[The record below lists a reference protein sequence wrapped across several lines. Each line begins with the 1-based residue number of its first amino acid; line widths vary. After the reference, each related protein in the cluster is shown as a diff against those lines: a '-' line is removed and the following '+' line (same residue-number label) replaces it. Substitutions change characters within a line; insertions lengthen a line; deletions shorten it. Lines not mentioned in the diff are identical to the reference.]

1 MQEGNPA
8 ILIATGALPTLIL
21 VAAVLTLPVC
31 LALLALYRRAVLRSM
46 ARTSPAEREPTEALA
61 GGVGERAAGSAAPAT
76 DGESPAAAAAAVP
89 APTGPPPRAL
99 EFEIVGDARLAPPHP
114 LRAAMQRSL
123 RATSLIHV
131 AAGLVY
137 ALVLTGAWMRFSWN
151 EGGFVLVRFLWLLSC
166 YAWPTALTVGL
177 VVATTTR
184 QRLAV
189 GVAYLLMLFAFA
201 GWGLVRNPSLSALDI
216 ARFWAITNLP
226 ATVLLLAFLHR
237 RIRAVGPLVL
247 AFMVVALAGA
257 LIAINL
263 GGQDEAALRAVITVG
278 NLLGLD
284 GLQTFWGVIL
294 AGAAVAGVLGW
305 QVLKWLGRRHV
316 ARRSSDQTLTLE
328 AMWLLFAV
336 VQTVSFAFEGLAWM
350 ASGVVAFA
358 AWKLVTAAGFR
369 LAGLGQAMAPA
380 AAHPGSADQGPTGA
394 PALLLLRVF
403 ALGARSE
410 RLFDALGK
418 RWLRIGNI
426 DMIAGPD
433 LATTAVEPH
442 EFLDF
447 VGGRLS
453 RQFVRD
459 EADLAR
465 RFAARALGPDP
476 DGRHRVNEFF
486 CHDDTWR
493 PTMLRL
499 AQAADVVLM
508 DLRGFSPQNQGCRYE
523 LQQLLDF
530 VPLARVLVL
539 VDADAPRDFIE
550 GTLQTLWRASRPD
563 SPNRTA
569 MPPRLQL
576 LEDRGETTVM
586 RLVDALIGA
595 LDGPRAQPEH
605 APARAL
611 QA

>member
-1 MQEGNPA
+1 MQENSQA
-8 ILIATGALPTLIL
+8 VLLATGALPSLIL
-21 VAAVLTLPVC
+21 VAAILTLPVC

-46 ARTSPAEREPTEALA
+46 ARTSPD
-61 GGVGERAAGSAAPAT
+61 AAS
-76 DGESPAAAAAAVP
+76 AAAAAPDATPTSVTP
-89 APTGPPPRAL
+89 PDAPLR
-99 EFEIVGDARLAPPHP
+99 FETLVSAATTAAASSP
-114 LRAAMQRSL
+114 LRAALRRSL
-123 RATSLIHV
+123 QAASLIHV
-131 AAGLVY
+131 IGGLVY
-137 ALVLTGAWMRFSWN
+137 ALVLTGAWMRFSWD
-151 EGGFVLVRFLWLLSC
+151 EGGFVLARFLWLLSC

-189 GVAYLLMLFAFA
+189 GLAYLLMLFAFA
-201 GWGLVRNPSLSALDI
+201 GWGLVRNPSLSALDV

-247 AFMVVALAGA
+247 AFMVVAVTGSQVAVGVAG
-257 LIAINL
+257 
-263 GGQDEAALRAVITVG
+263 QSEATLRAVIEVG
-278 NLLGLD
+278 SVLGL
-284 GLQTFWGVIL
+284 GGVQIFWGLMLV
-294 AGAAVAGVLGW
+294 GAAVAGVLGW

-316 ARRSSDQTLTLE
+316 ARRSSDQALTLE

-350 ASGVVAFA
+350 AAGVVAFA
-358 AWKLVTAAGFR
+358 AWKLVTTVGFR
-369 LAGLGQAMAPA
+369 LAGLGQAPA
-380 AAHPGSADQGPTGA
+380 SSTARPGSDGAGQAAA

-508 DLRGFSPQNQGCRYE
+508 DLRGFTPQNQGCRYE

-530 VPLARVLVL
+530 VALERVVVL
-539 VDADAPRDFIE
+539 IDAGAPRDFID
-550 GTLQTLWRASRPD
+550 GTLGTLWQASRAD
-563 SPNRTA
+563 SPNRA
-569 MPPRLQL
+569 ASPARVRL
-576 LEDRGETTVM
+576 LEDRGETTAA
-586 RLVDALIGA
+586 RLVDALLEA
-595 LDGPRAQPEH
+595 LARPQPGQVRAPG
-605 APARAL
+605 
-611 QA
+611 

>member
-1 MQEGNPA
+1 MQENSQA
-8 ILIATGALPTLIL
+8 VLLATGALPSLIL
-21 VAAVLTLPVC
+21 VAAILTLPLC

-46 ARTSPAEREPTEALA
+46 ARTSPD
-61 GGVGERAAGSAAPAT
+61 AAS
-76 DGESPAAAAAAVP
+76 AAAAAPDATPTSVTP
-89 APTGPPPRAL
+89 PDAPLR
-99 EFEIVGDARLAPPHP
+99 FETLVSAATTAAASSP
-114 LRAAMQRSL
+114 LRAALRRSL
-123 RATSLIHV
+123 QAASLIHV
-131 AAGLVY
+131 IGGLVY
-137 ALVLTGAWMRFSWN
+137 ALVLTGAWMRFSWD
-151 EGGFVLVRFLWLLSC
+151 EGGFVLARFLWLLSC

-189 GVAYLLMLFAFA
+189 GLAYLLMLFAFA
-201 GWGLVRNPSLSALDI
+201 GWGLVRNPSLSALDV

-247 AFMVVALAGA
+247 AFMVVAVTGSQVAVSLAG
-257 LIAINL
+257 
-263 GGQDEAALRAVITVG
+263 QSEATLRAVIEVG
-278 NLLGLD
+278 SVLGL
-284 GLQTFWGVIL
+284 GGMQIFWGLMLVGATL
-294 AGAAVAGVLGW
+294 AGLIGW

-316 ARRSSDQTLTLE
+316 ARRSSDQALTLE

-350 ASGVVAFA
+350 AAGVVAFA
-358 AWKLVTAAGFR
+358 AWKLVTTVGFR
-369 LAGLGQAMAPA
+369 LAGLGRAPVPTA
-380 AAHPGSADQGPTGA
+380 VRSGGAGEGQTGA

-508 DLRGFSPQNQGCRYE
+508 DLRGFTPQNQGCRYE

-530 VPLARVLVL
+530 VALERVVVL
-539 VDADAPRDFIE
+539 IDADAARDFID
-550 GTLQTLWRASRPD
+550 GTLEALWQASRAD
-563 SPNRTA
+563 SPNRA
-569 MPPRLQL
+569 ASPARVRL
-576 LEDRGETTVM
+576 LEDRGETTAA
-586 RLVDALIGA
+586 RLVDALLEA
-595 LDGPRAQPEH
+595 LARPQPGQVRAPG
-605 APARAL
+605 
-611 QA
+611 

>member
-1 MQEGNPA
+1 MQA
-8 ILIATGALPTLIL
+8 SSQAVLVATGALPALIL
-21 VAAVLTLPVC
+21 AAAILTLPVC

-46 ARTSPAEREPTEALA
+46 ARTSPA
-61 GGVGERAAGSAAPAT
+61 AAGAPSVARDAEPAVVTPPEAPLRFATLASAT
-76 DGESPAAAAAAVP
+76 TRSPASS
-89 APTGPPPRAL
+89 
-99 EFEIVGDARLAPPHP
+99 P
-114 LRAAMQRSL
+114 LRAALRRSL
-123 RATSLIHV
+123 QAASLIHV
-131 AAGLVY
+131 IAGLIY

-151 EGGFVLVRFLWLLSC
+151 EGGFVLARFLWLLSC
-166 YAWPTALTVGL
+166 YAWPTALSVGL

-184 QRLAV
+184 QRLVV
-189 GVAYLLMLFAFA
+189 GLAYLLMLFASA
-201 GWGLVRNPSLSALDI
+201 GWGLVRNPGLSALDI

-247 AFMVVALAGA
+247 AFMVVAVTGSQVAVGVAG
-257 LIAINL
+257 
-263 GGQDEAALRAVITVG
+263 QSEATLRAVIDVG
-278 NLLGLD
+278 SLLGL
-284 GLQTFWGVIL
+284 GGAQLFWGLML
-294 AGAAVAGVLGW
+294 AGAAGAGVLGW

-316 ARRSSDQTLTLE
+316 ARRSSDQALTLE

-336 VQTVSFAFEGLAWM
+336 VQTVSFAFEGLAWL

-358 AWKLVTAAGFR
+358 AWKLVTSAGFR
-369 LAGLGQAMAPA
+369 LAGLGQGTPA
-380 AAHPGSADQGPTGA
+380 AAVHEPADAPA
-394 PALLLLRVF
+394 RPPALLLLRVF
-403 ALGARSE
+403 ALGTRSE

-433 LATTAVEPH
+433 LVTTAVEPH

-459 EADLAR
+459 EADLAL
-465 RFAARALGPDP
+465 RFRARALGPDP

-508 DLRGFSPQNQGCRYE
+508 DLRGFTPQNQGCRYE

-530 VPLARVLVL
+530 VALERVVVL
-539 VDADAPRDFIE
+539 IDADAPRDFID
-550 GTLQTLWRASRPD
+550 GTLQTLWQASRAD
-563 SPNRTA
+563 SPNRA
-569 MPPRLQL
+569 ARPARVSL
-576 LEDRGETTVM
+576 LEDRGDATVA
-586 RLVDALIGA
+586 RLVDALLEA
-595 LDGPRAQPEH
+595 LARPLPGQVRAPG
-605 APARAL
+605 
-611 QA
+611 

>member
-1 MQEGNPA
+1 MQDSSQA
-8 ILIATGALPTLIL
+8 VLVATGALPALIL
-21 VAAVLTLPVC
+21 IAAILTLPLC

-46 ARTSPAEREPTEALA
+46 ARTSPTALA
-61 GGVGERAAGSAAPAT
+61 AQSRTRDIKPGSAATP
-76 DGESPAAAAAAVP
+76 P
-89 APTGPPPRAL
+89 APL
-99 EFEIVGDARLAPPHP
+99 HFEVVAATSSTLSSP
-114 LRAAMQRSL
+114 LHAAIRRSL
-123 RATSLIHV
+123 RAASLIHV
-131 AAGLVY
+131 IAGLVY
-137 ALVLTGAWMRFSWN
+137 ALVLSGAWMRFSWSD
-151 EGGFVLVRFLWLLSC
+151 GGFVLARFLWLLSC

-189 GVAYLLMLFAFA
+189 GLAYVLMLFAFA

-216 ARFWAITNLP
+216 ASFWAITNLP

-247 AFMVVALAGA
+247 AFMVVAVIGSQVAVGLAGQREA
-257 LIAINL
+257 TLRGVIEVGSVLGL
-263 GGQDEAALRAVITVG
+263 GGVQI
-278 NLLGLD
+278 
-284 GLQTFWGVIL
+284 FWGLML
-294 AGAAVAGVLGW
+294 AGAAIAGLIGW
-305 QVLKWLGRRHV
+305 QLLKWLGHRHV
-316 ARRSSDQTLTLE
+316 ARHSSDQGLTLE

-350 ASGVVAFA
+350 ASGVLAFA
-358 AWKLVTAAGFR
+358 AWKLVTTAGFR
-369 LAGLGQAMAPA
+369 LAGLGRSSPA
-380 AAHPGSADQGPTGA
+380 AAGHEPARAQAPVQT

-459 EADLAR
+459 ETDLAR
-465 RFAARALGPDP
+465 RFTARALGPDP

-493 PTMLRL
+493 PTMLCL
-499 AQAADVVLM
+499 AQAANVVLM
-508 DLRGFSPQNQGCRYE
+508 DLRGFTPQNHGCRYE

-530 VPLARVLVL
+530 VPLEHVVVLI
-539 VDADAPRDFIE
+539 DTDAPRDFIE
-550 GTLQTLWRASRPD
+550 GTLGTLWQASRAD
-563 SPNRTA
+563 SPNRA
-569 MPPRLQL
+569 AIPARVRL
-576 LEDRGETTVM
+576 LEDRGETTVA
-586 RLVDALIGA
+586 RLIDALLEA
-595 LDGPRAQPEH
+595 LARPQPG
-605 APARAL
+605 
-611 QA
+611 QV

>member
-1 MQEGNPA
+1 MQA
-8 ILIATGALPTLIL
+8 SSQAVLVATGALPALIL
-21 VAAVLTLPVC
+21 VAAILTLPVC

-46 ARTSPAEREPTEALA
+46 ARTSPA
-61 GGVGERAAGSAAPAT
+61 AAGAASVARDAGPVAVAPPEAPLRFATLTPAATSSAA
-76 DGESPAAAAAAVP
+76 SS
-89 APTGPPPRAL
+89 
-99 EFEIVGDARLAPPHP
+99 P
-114 LRAAMQRSL
+114 LRAAMRRSL
-123 RATSLIHV
+123 QAAGLIHV
-131 AAGLVY
+131 IAGLIF
-137 ALVLTGAWMRFSWN
+137 ALVLTGAWMRFSWD
-151 EGGFVLVRFLWLLSC
+151 EGGFVLARFLWLLSC
-166 YAWPTALTVGL
+166 YAWPTALSVGL
-177 VVATTTR
+177 VVAATTR
-184 QRLAV
+184 QRLLV
-189 GVAYLLMLFAFA
+189 GLAYLLMLFASA
-201 GWGLVRNPSLSALDI
+201 GWGLVRNPDLSVLDI

-247 AFMVVALAGA
+247 AFMVVAATGSQVAVGVAG
-257 LIAINL
+257 
-263 GGQDEAALRAVITVG
+263 QSEATLRAVTEVG
-278 NLLGLD
+278 SLLGL
-284 GLQTFWGVIL
+284 GGAQLFWGLML
-294 AGAAVAGVLGW
+294 AGAAGAGVLGW

-316 ARRSSDQTLTLE
+316 ARRSSDQALTLE
-328 AMWLLFAV
+328 AMWLLFAL
-336 VQTVSFAFEGLAWM
+336 VQTVSFAFEGLAWL

-358 AWKLVTAAGFR
+358 AWKLVTSAGFR
-369 LAGLGQAMAPA
+369 LAGLGRRTTA
-380 AAHPGSADQGPTGA
+380 AAGHEQPNALAHP

-433 LATTAVEPH
+433 LVTTAVEPH

-459 EADLAR
+459 EADLAL
-465 RFAARALGPDP
+465 RFNARALGPDP

-508 DLRGFSPQNQGCRYE
+508 DLRGFTPQNQGCRYE

-530 VPLARVLVL
+530 VALERVVVL
-539 VDADAPRDFIE
+539 IDAESPRDFID
-550 GTLQTLWRASRPD
+550 GTLQTLWQASRAD
-563 SPNRTA
+563 SPNRA
-569 MPPRLQL
+569 ARPARVSL
-576 LEDRGETTVM
+576 LEDRGDTTVA
-586 RLVDALIGA
+586 RLVDALLEA
-595 LDGPRAQPEH
+595 LARPRPGQV
-605 APARAL
+605 
-611 QA
+611 

>member
-1 MQEGNPA
+1 MQENSQA
-8 ILIATGALPTLIL
+8 VLLATGALPALIL
-21 VAAVLTLPVC
+21 LAAVLTLPVC

-46 ARTSPAEREPTEALA
+46 ARTSPD
-61 GGVGERAAGSAAPAT
+61 AASAASSAPEAMPAALT
-76 DGESPAAAAAAVP
+76 PPAAPLRFETLASAAAAS
-89 APTGPPPRAL
+89 G
-99 EFEIVGDARLAPPHP
+99 GSSP
-114 LRAAMQRSL
+114 LRAAMRRSL
-123 RATSLIHV
+123 QAASLIHV
-131 AAGLVY
+131 VAGLVY
-137 ALVLTGAWMRFSWN
+137 ALVLTGAWMRFSWD
-151 EGGFVLVRFLWLLSC
+151 EGGFVLARFLWLLSC

-184 QRLAV
+184 QRVAV
-189 GVAYLLMLFAFA
+189 GLAYLLMLFAFA

-247 AFMVVALAGA
+247 AFMVVAVIGAQVAIGLAG
-257 LIAINL
+257 
-263 GGQDEAALRAVITVG
+263 QSETTLRAVIEVG
-278 NLLGLD
+278 SLLGL
-284 GLQTFWGVIL
+284 GGVQIFWGLML
-294 AGAAVAGVLGW
+294 AGAALAGLVGW
-305 QVLKWLGRRHV
+305 QALKWLGRRHV

-350 ASGVVAFA
+350 AAGVVAFA
-358 AWKLVTAAGFR
+358 AWKLVTSAGFR
-369 LAGLGQAMAPA
+369 LAGLGQATAPA
-380 AAHPGSADQGPTGA
+380 AVRHGGDGAGQAGA

-433 LATTAVEPH
+433 LVTTAVEPH

-465 RFAARALGPDP
+465 RFASRALGPDP

-508 DLRGFSPQNQGCRYE
+508 DLRGFTPQNQGCRYE

-530 VPLARVLVL
+530 VPLERVLVL
-539 VDADAPRDFIE
+539 IDADAPRAFIE
-550 GTLQTLWRASRPD
+550 GTLQTLWQASRAD
-563 SPNRTA
+563 SPNRAA
-569 MPPRLQL
+569 MPARVRL
-576 LEDRGETTVM
+576 LEDRGETTVA
-586 RLVDALIGA
+586 RLVDALLEA
-595 LDGPRAQPEH
+595 LARPQPR
-605 APARAL
+605 

>member
-1 MQEGNPA
+1 MQDSNQA
-8 ILIATGALPTLIL
+8 VLLATGALPFLIL
-21 VAAVLTLPVC
+21 VAAILTLPVC

-46 ARTSPAEREPTEALA
+46 ARTSPAKREQADA
-61 GGVGERAAGSAAPAT
+61 IARGAAPDT
-76 DGESPAAAAAAVP
+76 GVESPAAAAAAAVRTAP
-89 APTGPPPRAL
+89 APPPSAL
-99 EFEIVGDARLAPPHP
+99 EFEIVGAAHLATHHP
-114 LRAAMQRSL
+114 LRAVMRRSL
-123 RATSLIHV
+123 QAASAIHV
-131 AAGLVY
+131 VAGLVY
-137 ALVLTGAWMRFSWN
+137 ALVLTGAWMRFSWY
-151 EGGFVLVRFLWLLSC
+151 EGGFVLARFLWLLSC

-184 QRLAV
+184 QRMAV
-189 GVAYLLMLFAFA
+189 GLAYLLMLFAFA
-201 GWGLVRNPSLSALDI
+201 GWGLVRNPSLSVLDI

-247 AFMVVALAGA
+247 AFMVVAVTGSQVAVGAAG
-257 LIAINL
+257 
-263 GGQDEAALRAVITVG
+263 QSEATLRAVIEVG
-278 NLLGLD
+278 SLLGL
-284 GLQTFWGVIL
+284 GGVQIFWGLML
-294 AGAAVAGVLGW
+294 AGAALAGLIGW
-305 QVLKWLGRRHV
+305 QALKWLGRRHV
-316 ARRSSDQTLTLE
+316 ARHSSDQTLTLE

-358 AWKLVTAAGFR
+358 GWKLVTTVGFR

-380 AAHPGSADQGPTGA
+380 AVRSGSDDEGQTGT

-465 RFAARALGPDP
+465 RFAVRALGPDP

-508 DLRGFSPQNQGCRYE
+508 DLRGFTPQNQGCRYE

-530 VPLARVLVL
+530 VALERVVVL
-539 VDADAPRDFIE
+539 IDADAPRDFIE
-550 GTLQTLWRASRPD
+550 GTLRTLWQTSRPD
-563 SPNRTA
+563 SPNRSA
-569 MPPRLQL
+569 VPARVRL
-576 LEDRGETTVM
+576 LEDRGETTIAP
-586 RLVDALIGA
+586 LVDALLGA
-595 LDGPRAQPEH
+595 LERPQPRPV
-605 APARAL
+605 RAL
-611 QA
+611 G

>member
-1 MQEGNPA
+1 MQENSQA
-8 ILIATGALPTLIL
+8 VLLATGALPSLIL
-21 VAAVLTLPVC
+21 VAAILTLPVC

-46 ARTSPAEREPTEALA
+46 ARTSPD
-61 GGVGERAAGSAAPAT
+61 AAS
-76 DGESPAAAAAAVP
+76 AAAAAPDATPAAVTP
-89 APTGPPPRAL
+89 PDAPLR
-99 EFEIVGDARLAPPHP
+99 FETLVSAATTAAASSP
-114 LRAAMQRSL
+114 LRAALRRSL
-123 RATSLIHV
+123 QAASLIHV
-131 AAGLVY
+131 IGGLVY
-137 ALVLTGAWMRFSWN
+137 ALVLTGAWMRFSWD
-151 EGGFVLVRFLWLLSC
+151 EGGFVLARFLWLLSC

-189 GVAYLLMLFAFA
+189 GLAYLLMLFAFA
-201 GWGLVRNPSLSALDI
+201 GWGLVRNPSLSALDV

-226 ATVLLLAFLHR
+226 ATLLLLAFLHR

-247 AFMVVALAGA
+247 AFMVVAVTGSQVAVGVAG
-257 LIAINL
+257 
-263 GGQDEAALRAVITVG
+263 QSETTLRTVIEVG
-278 NLLGLD
+278 SLLGL
-284 GLQTFWGVIL
+284 GGMQIFWGLMLV
-294 AGAAVAGVLGW
+294 GAAVAGVLGW

-316 ARRSSDQTLTLE
+316 ARRSSDQALTLE

-350 ASGVVAFA
+350 AAGVVAFA
-358 AWKLVTAAGFR
+358 AWKLVTTAGFW
-369 LAGLGQAMAPA
+369 LAGLGQAPAPA
-380 AAHPGSADQGPTGA
+380 AVRAGSDGAGQTAA

-508 DLRGFSPQNQGCRYE
+508 DLRGFTPQNQGCRYE

-530 VPLARVLVL
+530 VALERVVVL
-539 VDADAPRDFIE
+539 IDAGAPRDFIE
-550 GTLQTLWRASRPD
+550 GTLEALWQASRAD
-563 SPNRTA
+563 SPNRA
-569 MPPRLQL
+569 ASPARVRL
-576 LEDRGETTVM
+576 LEDRGETTAA
-586 RLVDALIGA
+586 RLVDALLEA
-595 LDGPRAQPEH
+595 LARPQPGQVRAPG
-605 APARAL
+605 
-611 QA
+611 

>member
-1 MQEGNPA
+1 MQESNQA
-8 ILIATGALPTLIL
+8 VVLATGALPSLIL
-21 VAAVLTLPVC
+21 VAAILTLPVC
-31 LALLALYRRAVLRSM
+31 LALLTLYRRAVLRSM
-46 ARTSPAEREPTEALA
+46 ARTSPGEREQAETFA
-61 GGVGERAAGSAAPAT
+61 GGVGERTAGGAVPDT
-76 DGESPAAAAAAVP
+76 GCELAAATAVP
-89 APTGPPPRAL
+89 APTTAPPRAL
-99 EFEIVGDARLAPPHP
+99 EFEIVGAAPLAAPHP
-114 LRAAMQRSL
+114 LRAAMRRSL
-123 RATSLIHV
+123 QAASLIHV
-131 AAGLVY
+131 IAGLIY
-137 ALVLTGAWMRFSWN
+137 ALVLTGAWMRFSWDD
-151 EGGFVLVRFLWLLSC
+151 GGFVLARFLWLLSC
-166 YAWPTALTVGL
+166 YAWPTALTIGL

-189 GVAYLLMLFAFA
+189 GAVYVLMLFAFA
-201 GWGLVRNPSLSALDI
+201 GWGLVRNPSVSALDI
-216 ARFWAITNLP
+216 AYFWAITNLP

-247 AFMVVALAGA
+247 AFMVVAVIGAQVAVSLAGQNEA
-257 LIAINL
+257 TMGLAVRI
-263 GGQDEAALRAVITVG
+263 GGA
-278 NLLGLD
+278 LGLD
-284 GLQTFWGVIL
+284 GTQTFWGLML
-294 AGAAVAGVLGW
+294 AGAALAGVVGW
-305 QVLKWLGRRHV
+305 RLLAWLGRRHV
-316 ARRSSDQTLTLE
+316 ARHSSDQTLTLE
-328 AMWLLFAV
+328 AMWMLFAV

-350 ASGVVAFA
+350 ASGVVAFT
-358 AWKLVTAAGFR
+358 AWKLVTTVGFR
-369 LAGLGQAMAPA
+369 LAGLGQAPAPA
-380 AAHPGSADQGPTGA
+380 AARTGSDGEGQPGA
-394 PALLLLRVF
+394 PTLLLLRVF

-418 RWLRIGNI
+418 RWLRIGSI

-459 EADLAR
+459 DADLAR

-508 DLRGFSPQNQGCRYE
+508 DLRGFTPQNQGCRYE

-530 VPLARVLVL
+530 VPLERVVVL
-539 VDADAPRDFIE
+539 IDANAPRDFID
-550 GTLQTLWRASRPD
+550 GTLGTLWQASRAD

-569 MPPRLQL
+569 MPARVRL
-576 LEDRGETTVM
+576 LEERGEKTVA
-586 RLVDALIGA
+586 RLVDSLLDALTRPQPGA
-595 LDGPRAQPEH
+595 AQ
-605 APARAL
+605 ARG
-611 QA
+611 

>member
-1 MQEGNPA
+1 MQENSQA
-8 ILIATGALPTLIL
+8 VLLATGALPSLIL
-21 VAAVLTLPVC
+21 VAAILTLPVC

-46 ARTSPAEREPTEALA
+46 ARTSPD
-61 GGVGERAAGSAAPAT
+61 AASAAPAAPDAT
-76 DGESPAAAAAAVP
+76 PAAVTPPDAPLRFETLVSAATTAAASS
-89 APTGPPPRAL
+89 
-99 EFEIVGDARLAPPHP
+99 P
-114 LRAAMQRSL
+114 LRAAMRRSL
-123 RATSLIHV
+123 QAASLIHV
-131 AAGLVY
+131 VAGLVY
-137 ALVLTGAWMRFSWN
+137 ALALTGAWMRFSWD
-151 EGGFVLVRFLWLLSC
+151 EGGFVLARFLWLLSC

-189 GVAYLLMLFAFA
+189 GLAYLLMLFAFA

-247 AFMVVALAGA
+247 AFMVVAVTGSQVAVGVAG
-257 LIAINL
+257 
-263 GGQDEAALRAVITVG
+263 QSEATLRAVIEVG
-278 NLLGLD
+278 SVLGL
-284 GLQTFWGVIL
+284 GGVQIFWGLMLV
-294 AGAAVAGVLGW
+294 GAAVAGVLGW

-316 ARRSSDQTLTLE
+316 ARRSSDQALTLE

-350 ASGVVAFA
+350 AAGVVAFA
-358 AWKLVTAAGFR
+358 AWKLVTTVGFR
-369 LAGLGQAMAPA
+369 LAGLGRAPVPTA
-380 AAHPGSADQGPTGA
+380 VRSGGAGEGQTGA

-465 RFAARALGPDP
+465 RLAARALGPDP
-476 DGRHRVNEFF
+476 DGRYRVNEFF

-499 AQAADVVLM
+499 AHAADVVLM
-508 DLRGFSPQNQGCRYE
+508 DLRGFTPQNQGCRYE

-530 VPLARVLVL
+530 VALERVVVL
-539 VDADAPRDFIE
+539 IDAGAARDFID
-550 GTLQTLWRASRPD
+550 GTLGTLWQASRAD
-563 SPNRTA
+563 SPNRA
-569 MPPRLQL
+569 ASPARVRL
-576 LEDRGETTVM
+576 LEDRGETTAA
-586 RLVDALIGA
+586 RLVDALLEA
-595 LDGPRAQPEH
+595 LARPQPGQVRAPG
-605 APARAL
+605 
-611 QA
+611 

>member
-1 MQEGNPA
+1 
-8 ILIATGALPTLIL
+8 
-21 VAAVLTLPVC
+21 
-31 LALLALYRRAVLRSM
+31 M
-46 ARTSPAEREPTEALA
+46 AQTSPAQREVPHA
-61 GGVGERAAGSAAPAT
+61 ERASTTPDVGTDVAAHKASPSSPLAFETLTSAAPPTAPA
-76 DGESPAAAAAAVP
+76 SPLHAA
-89 APTGPPPRAL
+89 
-99 EFEIVGDARLAPPHP
+99 
-114 LRAAMQRSL
+114 LRRSL
-123 RATSLIHV
+123 LAASLIHV
-131 AAGLVY
+131 IAGLVY
-137 ALVLTGAWMRFSWN
+137 ALVLSGAWMRFSWYD
-151 EGGFVLVRFLWLLSC
+151 GGFVLARFLWLLSC
-166 YAWPTALTVGL
+166 YAWPTALTIGL

-189 GVAYLLMLFAFA
+189 GVAYLAMLFAFS
-201 GWGLVRNPSLSALDI
+201 GWGLVRNPELSALDI

-247 AFMVVALAGA
+247 AFMVVAVTGSQLAVGLAG
-257 LIAINL
+257 
-263 GGQDEAALRAVITVG
+263 QSEATLRQVVTFG
-278 NLLGLD
+278 SLLGLD
-284 GLQTFWGVIL
+284 GVQLFWGLML
-294 AGAAVAGVLGW
+294 AGAALAGLLGW
-305 QVLKWLGRRHV
+305 QLLKWLGRRHV
-316 ARRSSDQTLTLE
+316 ARRSSDQGLTLE

-350 ASGVVAFA
+350 AAGVVAFA

-369 LAGLGQAMAPA
+369 LAGLGLRAPA
-380 AAHPGSADQGPTGA
+380 AAGHEAAHGQARA

-459 EADLAR
+459 EADLAQ

-499 AQAADVVLM
+499 ATAADVVLM

-530 VPLARVLVL
+530 VPLERVVVL
-539 VDADAPRDFIE
+539 IDADAARNFIE
-550 GTLQTLWRASRPD
+550 GTLEALWRASRAD
-563 SPNRTA
+563 SPNRSA
-569 MPPRLQL
+569 MPARVRL
-576 LEDRGETTVM
+576 LEDRGDATVA
-586 RLVDALIGA
+586 RLVDAL
-595 LDGPRAQPEH
+595 
-605 APARAL
+605 L
-611 QA
+611 QALAAAAASAPPGVSPRG

>member
-1 MQEGNPA
+1 MQENSQA
-8 ILIATGALPTLIL
+8 VLLATGALPALIL
-21 VAAVLTLPVC
+21 LAAVLTLPVC

-46 ARTSPAEREPTEALA
+46 ARTSPD
-61 GGVGERAAGSAAPAT
+61 AASAAPSAPEAMPAAVT
-76 DGESPAAAAAAVP
+76 PPDTPLRFETLASAAAASG
-89 APTGPPPRAL
+89 GPS
-99 EFEIVGDARLAPPHP
+99 P
-114 LRAAMQRSL
+114 LRAAMRQSL
-123 RATSLIHV
+123 QAASLIHV
-131 AAGLVY
+131 VAGLVY
-137 ALVLTGAWMRFSWN
+137 ALVLTGAWMRFSWYD
-151 EGGFVLVRFLWLLSC
+151 GGFVLARFLWLLSC

-177 VVATTTR
+177 IVATTTR
-184 QRLAV
+184 QRVAV
-189 GVAYLLMLFAFA
+189 GLAYLLMLFAFA

-226 ATVLLLAFLHR
+226 ATLLLFAFLHR

-247 AFMVVALAGA
+247 AFMVVAVIGAQVAISLAG
-257 LIAINL
+257 
-263 GGQDEAALRAVITVG
+263 QSEATLRAVIEVG
-278 NLLGLD
+278 SLLGLD
-284 GLQTFWGVIL
+284 GVQIFWGLML
-294 AGAAVAGVLGW
+294 AGAALAGLVGW
-305 QVLKWLGRRHV
+305 QALKWLGRRHV
-316 ARRSSDQTLTLE
+316 ARHSSDQTLTLE

-350 ASGVVAFA
+350 AAGVVAFA
-358 AWKLVTAAGFR
+358 AWKLVTTAGFR
-369 LAGLGQAMAPA
+369 LAGLGQATAPA
-380 AAHPGSADQGPTGA
+380 AVRHGGDGAGQAGA

-433 LATTAVEPH
+433 LVTTAVEPH

-508 DLRGFSPQNQGCRYE
+508 DLRGFTPQNQGCRYE

-530 VPLARVLVL
+530 VPLERVLVL
-539 VDADAPRDFIE
+539 IDADAPRDFIE
-550 GTLQTLWRASRPD
+550 GTLGTLWQASRAD
-563 SPNRTA
+563 SPNRA
-569 MPPRLQL
+569 VMPARVSL
-576 LEDRGETTVM
+576 LEDRGETTVA
-586 RLVDALIGA
+586 RLVDALLEA
-595 LDGPRAQPEH
+595 LARPQPR
-605 APARAL
+605 

>member
-1 MQEGNPA
+1 MQESSQA
-8 ILIATGALPTLIL
+8 VLLATGALPALIL
-21 VAAVLTLPVC
+21 LAATLTLPVC

-46 ARTSPAEREPTEALA
+46 ARTSPD
-61 GGVGERAAGSAAPAT
+61 AASAAPSAPEAMPVPVT
-76 DGESPAAAAAAVP
+76 PPAAPLRFETLTSAAAASGGASP
-89 APTGPPPRAL
+89 FRITMR
-99 EFEIVGDARLAPPHP
+99 
-114 LRAAMQRSL
+114 RSL
-123 RATSLIHV
+123 QAASLIHV
-131 AAGLVY
+131 IAGLVY
-137 ALVLTGAWMRFSWN
+137 ALVLSGTWMRFSWYD
-151 EGGFVLVRFLWLLSC
+151 GGFVLARFLWLLSC

-184 QRLAV
+184 QRVAV
-189 GVAYLLMLFAFA
+189 GLAYLVMLFAFA
-201 GWGLVRNPSLSALDI
+201 GWGMMRNPSLSALDI

-226 ATVLLLAFLHR
+226 ATLLLLAFLHR

-247 AFMVVALAGA
+247 AFMVVAVIGSQVAISLAGQSEA
-257 LIAINL
+257 TLRTVIEVGSVLGL
-263 GGQDEAALRAVITVG
+263 GGVQIFWGLMLVGAALA
-278 NLLGLD
+278 GL
-284 GLQTFWGVIL
+284 V
-294 AGAAVAGVLGW
+294 GW

-350 ASGVVAFA
+350 AAGMVAFA
-358 AWKLVTAAGFR
+358 AWKLVTTAGFR
-369 LAGLGQAMAPA
+369 LAGLGQAPAPA
-380 AAHPGSADQGPTGA
+380 AIRPGSDGAGQTGA
-394 PALLLLRVF
+394 PSLLLLRVF
-403 ALGARSE
+403 ALGARSQ

-418 RWLRIGNI
+418 RWLRVGNI

-465 RFAARALGPDP
+465 RVAARALGPDP

-508 DLRGFSPQNQGCRYE
+508 DLRGFTRQNQGCRYE

-530 VPLARVLVL
+530 VALERVLVL
-539 VDADAPRDFIE
+539 IDAGAPRDFIE
-550 GTLQTLWRASRPD
+550 GTLEALWQASRAD
-563 SPNRTA
+563 SPNRATGPA
-569 MPPRLQL
+569 RVRL
-576 LEDRGETTVM
+576 LEDRGETTVA
-586 RLVDALIGA
+586 RLVDALLEA
-595 LDGPRAQPEH
+595 LAQPRPKEL
-605 APARAL
+605 PA
-611 QA
+611 QV

>member
-1 MQEGNPA
+1 MQENSQA
-8 ILIATGALPTLIL
+8 VLLATGALPSLIL
-21 VAAVLTLPVC
+21 VAAILTLPVC

-46 ARTSPAEREPTEALA
+46 ARTSPD
-61 GGVGERAAGSAAPAT
+61 AAS
-76 DGESPAAAAAAVP
+76 AAAAAPDATPAAVTP
-89 APTGPPPRAL
+89 PDAPLR
-99 EFEIVGDARLAPPHP
+99 FETLVSAATTAAASSP
-114 LRAAMQRSL
+114 LRAAMRRSL
-123 RATSLIHV
+123 QAASLIHV
-131 AAGLVY
+131 VAGLVY
-137 ALVLTGAWMRFSWN
+137 ALVLTGAWMRFSWD
-151 EGGFVLVRFLWLLSC
+151 EGGFVLARFLWLLSC

-189 GVAYLLMLFAFA
+189 GLAYLLMLFAFA
-201 GWGLVRNPSLSALDI
+201 GWGLVRNPSLSALDV

-247 AFMVVALAGA
+247 AFMVVAVTGSQVAVGVAG
-257 LIAINL
+257 
-263 GGQDEAALRAVITVG
+263 QSEATLRAVIEVG
-278 NLLGLD
+278 SVLGL
-284 GLQTFWGVIL
+284 GGVQIFWGLMLV
-294 AGAAVAGVLGW
+294 GAAVAGVLGW

-316 ARRSSDQTLTLE
+316 ARRSSDQALTLE

-350 ASGVVAFA
+350 AAGVVAFA
-358 AWKLVTAAGFR
+358 AWKLVTTAGFR
-369 LAGLGQAMAPA
+369 LAGLGQAPA
-380 AAHPGSADQGPTGA
+380 SSTARPGGDGAGQAAA

-465 RFAARALGPDP
+465 RLAARALGPDP
-476 DGRHRVNEFF
+476 DGRYRVNEFF

-499 AQAADVVLM
+499 AHAADVVLM
-508 DLRGFSPQNQGCRYE
+508 DLRGFTPQNQGCRYE

-530 VPLARVLVL
+530 VALERVVVL
-539 VDADAPRDFIE
+539 IDAGAPRDFIE
-550 GTLQTLWRASRPD
+550 GTLEALWQASRAD
-563 SPNRTA
+563 SPNRA
-569 MPPRLQL
+569 ASPARVRL
-576 LEDRGETTVM
+576 LEDRGETTVA
-586 RLVDALIGA
+586 RLVDALLEA
-595 LDGPRAQPEH
+595 LARPQPGQVRAPG
-605 APARAL
+605 
-611 QA
+611 